1 MFQLVKNKG
10 RNGGETLLGISLG
23 WLLYVSPIFFFGDMG
38 AITGLILVFVVG
50 FVVLDLLTPGK
61 LWEEIRD
68 KQNVAVAIFS
78 GAVAVGLAIIVAAA
92 IHG

>member
-1 MFQLVKNKG
+1 MVTTLPALLA
-10 RNGGETLLGISLG
+10 TLLYAVVG
-23 WLLYVSPIFFFGDMG
+23 
-38 AITGLILVFVVG
+38 ILVFVVG

-68 KQNVAVAIFS
+68 KRNVAVAIFS
-78 GAVAVGLAIIVAAA
+78 GAVAIGLAIIVAAA